1 MSSKF
6 LHVCFE
12 LKSGNACNSLP
23 LLSTVQTW
31 PSTPVSTLHMSTWRR
46 ASTQCADQS
55 VMSKM
60 TVIEGA
66 RRLTDVLAEYFA
78 IVLERVLLEISVM
91 IVVEP

>member
-1 MSSKF
+1 
-6 LHVCFE
+6 
-12 LKSGNACNSLP
+12 
-23 LLSTVQTW
+23 
-31 PSTPVSTLHMSTWRR
+31 
-46 ASTQCADQS
+46 
-55 VMSKM
+55 MSKM